1 MKKIFSLFVALTAV
15 FSLSAKTL
23 YLAPNANWLKE
34 NARFAIYTIDDESWV
49 DMTAVKDEANLFS
62 AEVGDAIAKVIFCRM
77 NPAAPENKW
86 DNKWNQTNDLDL
98 VEGKDLYTVA
108 DGAWDKGDGAW
119 SKHEAYVSP
128 WKEIK
133 FTAATAAGSFN
144 DSVFE
149 VDGFKMTC
157 VDVNSKHKTNES
169 SASFADDKEK
179 NDYTFRFQTGGK
191 SSANNKLILT
201 IPADGVLR
209 LAVVTGSDGDKE
221 RMVSV
226 TQGESK
232 LLEEHAWDK
241 DEKKDGSFPYLQV
254 NVKKGAVELGYTAA
268 VNFYALG
275 FLAGGSAP
283 EPPAEEDPK
292 IKIAGGWDEWTL
304 HDMTLAG
311 DKKTAT
317 YEIELKKGDFL
328 FKLIKD
334 DKWISK
340 ANDGQ
345 PYGLHREWVGVAG
358 VKDVDS
364 DNLKLTADVDGKYIF
379 TWTFENDSIGI
390 TFPEKGD
397 TPEPPA
403 DAKFYI
409 TGNKALV
416 GAELEW
422 NPAAIKVTEDS
433 YTFKSLAVGDYVL
446 KITLDGDWKT
456 AKGFDDL
463 TEKAEGLTKGDN
475 GNICFTL
482 EEAGDVTVTYTAEAF
497 KVEGKFAVKPADP
510 TVKFYITGNKALVG
524 AELEWNPAAIK
535 VTEDSYTFKALA
547 VGDYLLKITLDGTWQ
562 TAKGFDDLTEKAE
575 GLTKGD
581 NGNICFTLEEAG
593 DVTVTYTAEAFKVEG
608 NFAGKDVPQLETGF
622 YLVGTLNDWKPAA
635 EYHFTGNP
643 DNPAEF
649 MLTVTLAV
657 EDKIKVVNV
666 LDNNITA
673 WYPAGEGN
681 DYVVD
686 AAHAGE
692 KTIYFNPDYQE
703 GWAAFGGYFW
713 IDENSGDAINNTAAD
728 VKTVKVIRNGQLLII
743 KGDKTFNA
751 QGAQVK

>member
-23 YLAPNANWLKE
+23 YLAPNANWLKD

-49 DMTAVKDEANLFS
+49 DMAAVKDEANLFS

-128 WKEIK
+128 WKEIM

-397 TPEPPA
+397 TPEPPT

-446 KITLDGDWKT
+446 KITLDGDWK
-456 AKGFDDL
+456 
-463 TEKAEGLTKGDN
+463 
-475 GNICFTL
+475 
-482 EEAGDVTVTYTAEAF
+482 
-497 KVEGKFAVKPADP
+497 
-510 TVKFYITGNKALVG
+510 
-524 AELEWNPAAIK
+524 
-535 VTEDSYTFKALA
+535 
-547 VGDYLLKITLDGTWQ
+547 